1 MGRPLHRPDPGA
13 ADSVTATTRA
23 TLAAAGG
30 GDVLLLSMRRLADL
44 VAYSMAYE
52 FEDVLAEVAG
62 ADRVE
67 ADDFPALQR
76 SRRAYKL
83 TRYLSGSRGLARAL
97 APPPSN
103 VPLQRDYELFLPI
116 FNNTHELYTLATIP
130 GWRKHCRYAA
140 CFITEVWLHLLP
152 RYLLELLSD
161 FDHIFLGVYHSV
173 AEVARITGRPCS
185 YLPPAVDVLRFSPA
199 PQFPQRTIDVYNI
212 GRRSPVTHREL
223 MRASR
228 AREIFYC
235 YDTVAAS
242 GVDRKQRTFRVQN
255 ASEHRQM
262 LAGMLQRS
270 RYYFANRARV
280 NEPDYTQG
288 RDEISARFY
297 EGAAAGSVMIGEAP
311 RLECFVQQ
319 FDWPDA
325 VIHVPFDSPDI
336 TAILAQLDADPQ
348 RLARIRRD
356 NMVNAAMRHDWLYRI
371 RSVFDTFGLP
381 PTAAMLARQQRLQAL
396 AALPEDAWPA
406 EAPLK
411 RPPPVSAPRPPTFS
425 VVIPTHNRAA
435 TVARALRSVAAQSF
449 DDYQVI
455 VVDDG
460 STDASPTFL
469 ATLRQPRYSVF
480 RNEHSQGVS
489 AARNRG
495 AAAATGDWVVF
506 LDDDDELRPEALRL
520 LQRRIATNP
529 KLDFLWGGRV
539 THEIDSA
546 GRVVAQRED
555 DWNRVPATVQG
566 ATFLELVLRIATNS
580 AFTIRRSVLQAVGG
594 FDERLRRSEDRDL
607 FIALAQHGYVGGAI
621 VQPLIDVEELASSLS
636 RGAADRVG
644 AEIDLLVIDKHRD
657 YLRRPEHHRFLASYL
672 VAVYV
677 GYLKSGNRA
686 AASRIRRELRQHGA
700 LSLGLMRQY
709 LRHAPEFRALKTL
722 LHYDTFRRLAHRV
735 VSAPA
740 F

>member
-1 MGRPLHRPDPGA
+1 
-13 ADSVTATTRA
+13 VTAPTRA
-23 TLAAAGG
+23 TLAATGG

-44 VAYSMAYE
+44 VAYCMAYE
-52 FEDVLAEVAG
+52 FEDVLGEVTG

-83 TRYLSGSRGLARAL
+83 TRYLSGSRRLARAL
-97 APPPSN
+97 APPPSI
-103 VPLQRDYELFLPI
+103 VPLQRDYQLFLPI
-116 FNNTHELYTLATIP
+116 FNNPHELYALATIP
-130 GWRKHCRYAA
+130 GWRKRCRYAA
-140 CFITEVWLHLLP
+140 CFITEVWPHLLP
-152 RYLLELLSD
+152 RYLLELLCD
-161 FDHIFLGVYHSV
+161 FDHIFLGVFHSV
-173 AEVARITGRPCS
+173 EHVARITGRPCS
-185 YLPPAVDVLRFSPA
+185 YLPPAVDVLRFNPA

-212 GRRSPVTHREL
+212 GRRSAVTHREL
-223 MRASR
+223 MHASQ

-262 LAGMLQRS
+262 LASTLQRS

-297 EGAAAGSVMIGEAP
+297 EGAAAGAVMIGEAP
-311 RLECFVQQ
+311 RLDCFAQQ

-336 TAILAQLDADPQ
+336 TAILARLDADPQ

-356 NMVNAAMRHDWLYRI
+356 NMINAALRHDWLYRI

-381 PTAAMLARQQRLQAL
+381 PSAAMLARQQRLQAL
-396 AALPEDAWPA
+396 ASLPEDAWPVESA
-406 EAPLK
+406 LK
-411 RPPPVSAPRPPTFS
+411 PPPPVTTPRPPTFS
-425 VVIPTHNRAA
+425 VIIPTHNRAA
-435 TVARALRSVAAQSF
+435 TVARALRSVAAQTF

-460 STDASPTFL
+460 STDASAAFL
-469 ATLRQPRYSVF
+469 ATLRHPRFRVL

-495 AAAATGDWVVF
+495 ARAATGEWIVF
-506 LDDDDELRPEALRL
+506 LDDDDAMRPEALAL
-520 LQRRIATNP
+520 LQRRITTDP
-529 KLDFLWGGRV
+529 QLDFLWGSRV

-546 GRVVAQRED
+546 GRVIAERED
-555 DWNRVPATVQG
+555 DWRRVAARVQG
-566 ATFLELVLRIATNS
+566 SSFLDLVLQIATNS
-580 AFTIRRSVLQAVGG
+580 AFTIRRSVLQAAGG

-607 FIALAQHGYVGGAI
+607 FIALAQQGFNGGAI
-621 VQPLIDVEELASSLS
+621 VQPLIDVEERAGSLS
-636 RGAADRVG
+636 RGTADRVG
-644 AEIDLLVIDKHRD
+644 AEVDLLVIDKHRD
-657 YLRRPEHHRFLASYL
+657 YLQRPEHQQFLATYL
-672 VAVYV
+672 VVVYV
-677 GYLKSGNRA
+677 GYLKTGNRA
-686 AASRIRRELRQHGA
+686 AARRIRRELRQHGA
-700 LSLGLMRQY
+700 LRLGLMRQY

-722 LHYDTFRRLAHRV
+722 MRYDTFRRLAHRV
-735 VSAPA
+735 GSAQA
-740 F
+740 G

>member
-1 MGRPLHRPDPGA
+1 M
-13 ADSVTATTRA
+13 TASKRA
-23 TLAAAGG
+23 TLAASG

-52 FEDVLAEVAG
+52 FEDVLGEVAG

-76 SRRAYKL
+76 SRRFYKL
-83 TRYLSGSRGLARAL
+83 TRHLSGSRGLARAL
-97 APPPSN
+97 APLPSY
-103 VPLQRDYELFLPI
+103 VTLQRDYQLFLPI

-130 GWRKHCRYAA
+130 GWRKRCRYAA

-152 RYLLELLSD
+152 PYLLELLSD

-185 YLPPAVDVLRFSPA
+185 YLPPAVDVLRFNPA

-212 GRRSPVTHREL
+212 GRRSAVTHREL
-223 MRASR
+223 MRASQ

-242 GVDRKQRTFRVQN
+242 GVDQKQRTFRVQS

-262 LAGMLQRS
+262 LAAMLQRS

-297 EGAAAGSVMIGEAP
+297 EGAAAGSVMIGEVP
-311 RLECFVQQ
+311 RLDCFAQQ

-336 TAILAQLDADPQ
+336 SAILARLDADPA
-348 RLARIRRD
+348 RLARIRRN

-381 PTAAMLARQQRLQAL
+381 PTPAMLARQQQLQAL
-396 AALPEDAWPA
+396 AALPEDAWPV
-406 EAPLK
+406 EAALT
-411 RPPPVSAPRPPTFS
+411 RPPPASTPRPPRAPTFS

-460 STDASPTFL
+460 SNDGSAAFL
-469 ATLRQPRYSVF
+469 ATLPQPRYSVF

-495 AAAATGDWVVF
+495 ALAATGDWIVF
-506 LDDDDELRPEALRL
+506 LDDDDELRPDALLL

-529 KLDFLWGGRV
+529 QLDFLWGSRV
-539 THEIDSA
+539 IHELDSA
-546 GRVVAQRED
+546 GRVIAQRED
-555 DWNRVPATVQG
+555 DWNRVAATVQG
-566 ATFLELVLRIATNS
+566 SSFLDLVLRIATNS

-607 FIALAQHGYVGGAI
+607 FIALAQQGFTGGAI
-621 VQPLIDVEELASSLS
+621 TQPLIDVEERAASLS
-636 RGAADRVG
+636 RGATDRVG

-657 YLRRPEHHRFLASYL
+657 YLHRPEHHEFLASYL

-686 AASRIRRELRQHGA
+686 AARRIRRELLQHSA
-700 LSLGLMRQY
+700 LALGLMRQY

-722 LHYDTFRRLAHRV
+722 LHYDTIRRLAHRV
-735 VSAPA
+735 ASVPA
-740 F
+740 G

>member
-1 MGRPLHRPDPGA
+1 
-13 ADSVTATTRA
+13 VTASSRA
-23 TLAAAGG
+23 TLAAVGG

-52 FEDVLAEVAG
+52 FEDVLSEVAG
-62 ADRVE
+62 ADRIE

-83 TRYLSGSRGLARAL
+83 TRYLSGSRPLAQAL
-97 APPPSN
+97 APLPSN

-116 FNNTHELYTLATIP
+116 FNNTHELYALATIP
-130 GWRKHCRYAA
+130 GWRKRCRYAA

-173 AEVARITGRPCS
+173 AEVGRITGRPCS
-185 YLPPAVDVLRFSPA
+185 YLPPAADVLRFTPA

-223 MRASR
+223 MRASQ

-242 GVDRKQRTFRVQN
+242 GADQKQRTFRIQN

-297 EGAAAGSVMIGEAP
+297 EGAAAGAVMIGEAP
-311 RLECFVQQ
+311 RLDCFAQQ

-325 VIHVPFDSPDI
+325 VIHVPFNSPDI
-336 TAILAQLDADPQ
+336 TSILARLDADPQ
-348 RLARIRRD
+348 RLALIRRS
-356 NMVNAAMRHDWLYRI
+356 NMVNAALRHDWLYRI
-371 RSVFDTFGLP
+371 RTVFDTFGLP
-381 PTAAMLARQQRLQAL
+381 STAAMRARQQRLQAL
-396 AALPEDAWPA
+396 ASLPDDAWPA
-406 EAPLK
+406 EAVRG
-411 RPPPVSAPRPPTFS
+411 RPPSVSAPPPPTFS

-435 TVARALRSVAAQSF
+435 SLARAVRSVTAQNF

-460 STDASPTFL
+460 SSDSSAAYL
-469 ATLRQPRYSVF
+469 ATLPPPRHSIF
-480 RNEHSQGVS
+480 RNERSQGVS

-495 AAAATGDWVVF
+495 AAAASGEWIVF
-506 LDDDDELRPEALRL
+506 LDDDDELRPEALAL
-520 LQRRIATNP
+520 LQRRIAANP
-529 KLDFLWGGRV
+529 TLDFLWGSRI

-546 GRVVAQRED
+546 GRGVARRED
-555 DWNRVPATVQG
+555 DWNGVAATVKG
-566 ATFLELVLRIATNS
+566 SAFLDLVLKIATNS

-594 FDERLRRSEDRDL
+594 FDERLVRSEDRDL
-607 FIALAQHGYVGGAI
+607 FIALAQQGYTGGAI
-621 VQPLIDVEELASSLS
+621 AQPLIDVEERATSLS
-636 RGAADRVG
+636 RGPGKRGG

-657 YLRRPEHHRFLASYL
+657 YLQRPEHQAFLASYL

-677 GYLKSGNRA
+677 GYLNTGNRDA
-686 AASRIRRELRQHGA
+686 ARRIRRELRQHGA
-700 LSLGLMRQY
+700 QGLGLARQY
-709 LRHAPEFRALKTL
+709 LRHAPEFRALKSL
-722 LHYDTFRRLAHRV
+722 VHYDTLRRLANRV
-735 VSAPA
+735 ARAQPG
-740 F
+740 